1 MDQIKELRDKTGVS
15 IMQCKKALEET
26 GGDMEKALMVLKK
39 KSGEIAAKKSD
50 REASEGLIVIKRNG
64 NKALVLELNCETD
77 FVAKNSDFV
86 ALAEA
91 LADKA
96 VAEGVE
102 KTQAAA
108 PDLISPVVQKLGE
121 NIRLGRILEMSGDVI
136 GSYIHDGKIAA
147 VVTLTGG
154 DEALAKDVAMQ
165 VTAMRPEYLK
175 KEDIPANMVAKAKE
189 LFTAEVEASGK
200 PEEIKSKIL
209 EGKVAAYFKDLTLL
223 DQDFFKNPELTI
235 AKLLTQ
241 KGAQIVNYNRIS
253 VK

>member
-50 REASEGLIVIKRNG
+50 REASEGLIVVKRSG
-64 NKALVLELNCETD
+64 NKAFVVELNCETD

-86 ALAEA
+86 ALAEL

-96 VAEGVE
+96 VAEGAE
-102 KTQAAA
+102 KAQAAA
-108 PDLISPVVQKLGE
+108 PEIISPVIQKLGE
-121 NIRLGRILEMSGDVI
+121 NIRLGRVLEVSGDVI

-175 KEDIPANMVAKAKE
+175 KEDIPSEMVEKAKE
-189 LFTAEVEASGK
+189 LFNKEVEESGK
-200 PEEIKSKIL
+200 PAEIKAKML

-235 AKLLTQ
+235 SKLLAQ
-241 KGAQIVNYNRIS
+241 KGAQIVNYTRIS